1 MMEQDKYLS
10 VEALTKYIEKKF
22 EVDPYLKNVYVKGE
36 ISNFKQPVSGHMYFT
51 LKDEGAELR
60 CVMFQ
65 KSAAKLGFKPEDG
78 MQIMLTGRVSVF
90 SKGGRYQLY
99 AEWMEPDGVGS
110 LYIKL
115 EQLKKQLDK
124 EGLFAQN
131 RKRAL
136 PSFPAKV
143 GIITSKTGAA
153 IRDMITTMKRRM
165 PSTEILL
172 FPTIVQGETAAPNI
186 VRNIE
191 RANFRNDIDVLI
203 VGRGGGSIEDLW
215 AFNEEVVVRAV
226 ADSDIPVISAVGHET
241 DTTLTDYVADVRAAT
256 PTAAAELAVPDYR
269 DLLERIAER
278 RFRLIQAM
286 KQRVDISKQHVSR
299 QQERLVM
306 HGPKRQIEQYQE
318 RTDYFVERL
327 ARGLK
332 QHLILKQ
339 HAFER
344 LSFRLSHTGL
354 DREIAQQKQQLAN
367 VRKDLNQQMSHLVT
381 AKRRDF
387 LQKIEALEHL
397 SPLGLLQRGYSVVY
411 KENEILSSSAN
422 LEIGDEIKVTMAD
435 GKIRAKITEKEG
447 I

>member
-1 MMEQDKYLS
+1 MEQDKYLS

-22 EVDPYLKNVYVKGE
+22 EVDPYLKNIYVKGE
-36 ISNFKQPVSGHMYFT
+36 VSNFKQPVSGHMYFT

-78 MQIMLTGRVSVF
+78 MQILLTGRVSVF

-99 AEWMEPDGVGS
+99 AEWMEPDGIGS

-172 FPTIVQGETAAPNI
+172 FPTIVQGDTAAPNI

-203 VGRGGGSIEDLW
+203 IGRGGGSIEDLW
-215 AFNEEVVVRAV
+215 AFNEEIVVRAV

-286 KQRVDISKQHVSR
+286 RQRVDVSKQNVDR
-299 QQERLVM
+299 KRERLIM

-318 RTDYFVERL
+318 RTDYYVERL
-327 ARGLK
+327 ERGLK
-332 QHLILKQ
+332 QHLMMKKY
-339 HAFER
+339 AFER
-344 LSFRLSHTGL
+344 LSFRLTHTGL
-354 DREIAQQKQQLAN
+354 DREIDQQQQHLATLN
-367 VRKDLNQQMSHLVT
+367 KDLSQQMSRLVT
-381 AKRRDF
+381 TKRRDF
-387 LQKIEALEHL
+387 LQKVEALEHL
-397 SPLGLLQRGYSVVY
+397 SPLALLKRGYSVVY
-411 KENEILSSSAN
+411 KEDEILTSSKDISV
-422 LEIGDEIKVTMAD
+422 GDPIQITMAT
-435 GKIRAKITEKEG
+435 GKIHAKITKKEDK
-447 I
+447 

>member
-1 MMEQDKYLS
+1 MEQDKYLS

-22 EVDPYLKNVYVKGE
+22 EVDPYLKNIYVKGE

-65 KSAAKLGFKPEDG
+65 KSATKLAFKPEDG
-78 MQIMLTGRVSVF
+78 MQVLLTGRVSVF

-99 AEWMEPDGVGS
+99 AEWMEPDGIGS

-115 EQLKKQLDK
+115 EQLKNQLDK

-143 GIITSKTGAA
+143 GIVTSKTGAA
-153 IRDMITTMKRRM
+153 IRDMITTIKRRM
-165 PSTEILL
+165 PATEILL
-172 FPTIVQGETAAPNI
+172 FPTIVQGDTAAPNI

-215 AFNEEVVVRAV
+215 AFNEEMVVRAV

-241 DTTLTDYVADVRAAT
+241 DTTLTDYAADVRAAT

-269 DLLERIAER
+269 DLLERVAER
-278 RFRLIQAM
+278 RFRLIQATR
-286 KQRVDISKQHVSR
+286 QRIDVSKQHVLQ
-299 QQERLVM
+299 QQERLIM
-306 HGPKRQIEQYQE
+306 HGPRRQMEQYQE
-318 RTDYFVERL
+318 RTDYFIERL
-327 ARGLK
+327 ERGLK
-332 QHLILKQ
+332 QHLVLKQ

-344 LSFRLSHTGL
+344 VAFRLTHLGL
-354 DREIAQQKQQLAN
+354 DRDIAQHQEHLTSVTRQLH
-367 VRKDLNQQMSHLVT
+367 RQMELQLT
-381 AKRRDF
+381 TLRRDF
-387 LQKIEALEHL
+387 LQKVEALEHL
-397 SPLGLLQRGYSVVY
+397 SPLALLNRGYSVVY
-411 KENEILSSSAN
+411 KEDDILTSSAKVAV
-422 LEIGDEIKVTMAD
+422 GDTIQITMAE
-435 GKIRAKITEKEG
+435 GKLHAKITEKEDK
-447 I
+447 

>member
-1 MMEQDKYLS
+1 MEQDKYLS

-22 EVDPYLKNVYVKGE
+22 EVDPYLKNIYVKGE
-36 ISNFKQPVSGHMYFT
+36 ISNFKQPISGHMYFT

-78 MQIMLTGRVSVF
+78 MQILLTGRVSVF

-99 AEWMEPDGVGS
+99 AEWMEPDGIGS

-115 EQLKKQLDK
+115 EQLKKQLEL

-143 GIITSKTGAA
+143 GIVTSKTGAA
-153 IRDMITTMKRRM
+153 IRDMITTIKRRM

-172 FPTIVQGETAAPNI
+172 FPTIVQGDTAAPNI

-203 VGRGGGSIEDLW
+203 IGRGGGSIEDLW
-215 AFNEEVVVRAV
+215 AFNEEIVVRAV
-226 ADSDIPVISAVGHET
+226 ADSDIPIISAVGHET

-269 DLLERIAER
+269 DLLERLAER

-286 KQRVDISKQHVSR
+286 KQRVDVSKQNILR
-299 QQERLVM
+299 QQERLLM

-318 RTDYFVERL
+318 RTDYFIERL
-327 ARGLK
+327 ERGLK
-332 QHLILKQ
+332 QHLILNQ
-339 HAFER
+339 HAFEQ
-344 LSFRLSHTGL
+344 LTFRLTHTGL
-354 DREIAQQKQQLAN
+354 DREIMQQQQFLAN
-367 VRKDLNQQMSHLVT
+367 VSKDLTQQMKQLIIM
-381 AKRRDF
+381 KRRDF
-387 LQKIEALEHL
+387 LQKVEALELL
-397 SPLGLLQRGYSVVY
+397 SPLGLLKRGYSVVY
-411 KENEILSSSAN
+411 KDDEILASSASVT
-422 LEIGDEIKVTMAD
+422 IGDEIGITMAD
-435 GKIRAKITEKEG
+435 GKIRAKITEKG
-447 I
+447 GT